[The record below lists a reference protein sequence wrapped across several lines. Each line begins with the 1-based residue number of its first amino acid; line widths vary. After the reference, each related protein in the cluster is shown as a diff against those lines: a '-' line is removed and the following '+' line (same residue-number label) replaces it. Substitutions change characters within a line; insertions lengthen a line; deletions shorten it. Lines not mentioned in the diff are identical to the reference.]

1 MASAASEHAA
11 HAGPAPG
18 ATALLIVDMVND
30 FDFPDGDELL
40 ARAQTITSSI
50 LALRNEADRLGVPT
64 FYVNDNYGHWRSE
77 RSAIVEACARE
88 PRARDLVLR
97 MAPRDHDYFVI
108 KPRFSGF
115 YATNLPV
122 LLPQLGVS
130 HLVLTGVAADICVL
144 FTAADAH
151 MRDYRLWIPEDAV
164 ASDNDERK
172 AWALRIMSNSMGAD
186 TSSTE
191 ALSLQAWGSHPS
203 P

>member
-1 MASAASEHAA
+1 MATAASEHAV
-11 HAGPAPG
+11 HAAPAPG

-30 FDFPDGDELL
+30 FDFPDGNELL
-40 ARAQTITSSI
+40 ARATKIASRI
-50 LALRNEADRLGVPT
+50 LGLRHQADRLGVPT
-64 FYVNDNYGHWRSE
+64 FYVNDNYGQWRSE

-97 MAPRDHDYFVI
+97 MAPRDDDYFVI

-130 HLVLTGVAADICVL
+130 RLVLTGVAADICVL

-151 MRDYRLWIPEDAV
+151 MRDYRLWIPNDAV
-164 ASDNDERK
+164 ASDNDERT
-172 AWALRIMSNSMGAD
+172 AWALGIMSNSMGAD
-186 TSSTE
+186 TSATD
-191 ALSLQAWGSHPS
+191 ALSLEAWVAHPS